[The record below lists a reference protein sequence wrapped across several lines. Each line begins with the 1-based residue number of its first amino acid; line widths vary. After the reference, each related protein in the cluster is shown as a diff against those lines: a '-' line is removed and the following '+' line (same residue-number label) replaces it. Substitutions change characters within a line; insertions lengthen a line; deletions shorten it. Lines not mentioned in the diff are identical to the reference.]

1 MLKARRATIEPDIN
15 VTPLVDV
22 VLVLLIIFMVVAPQ
36 LERDVA
42 VNLPGIFNVDPE
54 VEGNLN
60 PIELTVAKPGEYH
73 IDEQQFDLEG
83 ALNYLRDQAALDPA
97 RRLLL
102 RADAGLPYAE
112 IRMLMGRVKAL
123 GFPGLNFMV
132 GERHREGA
140 VRATA
145 DYSTLLPPAEG
156 AGGTETIPEP
166 GIATEAAPAAVEGEG
181 LATPADA
188 PPAEGN

>member
-1 MLKARRATIEPDIN
+1 MRDTRRASIEPDIN

-73 IDEQQFDLEG
+73 IDQQRFDLEG
-83 ALNYLRDQAALDPA
+83 ALGYLREQASLDPT

-102 RADAGLPYAE
+102 RADAGLEYGE
-112 IRMLMGRVKAL
+112 VRMLMARIQAL

-140 VRATA
+140 IRATA
-145 DYSTLLPPAEG
+145 DYSSVLPATAPP
-156 AGGTETIPEP
+156 GGGE
-166 GIATEAAPAAVEGEG
+166 PAADAQNIGEPEAPGVEIPQADGM
-181 LATPADA
+181 TPQGD
-188 PPAEGN
+188 ED